1 MTSAPETNPTS
12 PTSPA
17 LPRLQAALLRLAE
30 LQREPMDRLALQE
43 AVQHV
48 LAQGDALPPVA
59 QIKALTRHLGLASA
73 RWLKAADPSQVP
85 ALVHDPMDGW
95 GVLVGQNA
103 QQQWVVLRW
112 DELQRGWSEGLHD
125 DPAPLQIAK
134 LRLSPPF
141 VLDKSPV
148 FALVRTEIAAQ
159 KGRLIEAA
167 AGGLIIGILGLIT
180 SFYSMQIYD
189 RVIPTGAM
197 QTLLVLSLG
206 ALLAIGLDWMA
217 RSARTKLYEAIID
230 EVDQRMARTV
240 YLRLLAVRLDQ
251 MPKSVGSLASQ
262 MRGYETVRS
271 FLTQV
276 TTSVLVDMPFAI
288 LFLIIMGMLGGP
300 LVLVPLLFF
309 VVALG
314 VGLSMRQRMEQL
326 AKQGAKAGN
335 FKTGLLV
342 ETVEGAETLKSG
354 QGGWRMLGRWLA
366 NVDEARDAE
375 LQSRNL
381 SEHFQHLIS
390 SFQQMSYVLLVA
402 FGAWLVT
409 QGSLTQGGLI
419 ACTILSG
426 RVLSPVAAVAAQAL
440 QWAYAK
446 AALEGLD
453 ALWKLENDHHDH
465 EPVVLDKVHGH
476 YQFDKVTARYGA
488 SPALVV
494 PQLSIQAG
502 ERIGIIGP
510 VGAGKT
516 TLLRLLSGMYKPQEG
531 RILLDGV
538 DLSHIAKAPLS
549 ERIGYLQQEGRL
561 FAGTLRENLLLG
573 LADPGDPAI
582 LAAAQRTGLM
592 QAVITPHPR
601 GLQQEIFEGGTGLS
615 GGQRQL
621 VNLTRVVLREP
632 SIWLLDE
639 PTSSVDGNSE
649 LQIKQMLY
657 QTIQAQHTLVLVTH
671 KPDML
676 QLVDRILVVAN
687 HQVVMDGPKAQVLAR
702 LNANTSGNTNT
713 NANANANANN

>member
-1 MTSAPETNPTS
+1 MTSAPQDTIASQT
-12 PTSPA
+12 
-17 LPRLQAALLRLAE
+17 LPRLLAALLRLAE
-30 LQREPMDRLALQE
+30 LQREAVDRLALQE

-48 LAQGDALPPVA
+48 QSSGQHQTPRAQMAS
-59 QIKALTRHLGLASA
+59 LTHHLGLKPV
-73 RWLKAADPSQVP
+73 RWLKAADASQVP
-85 ALVHDPMDGW
+85 ALVHDPIDGW

-103 QQQWVVLRW
+103 QSQWVVMRW
-112 DELQRGWSEGLHD
+112 DEVQRAWSEGLHD
-125 DPAPLQIAK
+125 DPSPLQIAK
-134 LRLSPPF
+134 LRMSAPF
-141 VLDKSPV
+141 VLGKSPV
-148 FALVRTEIAAQ
+148 FALVRAEIAAQ

-217 RSARTKLYEAIID
+217 RSARTKLYETIID

-288 LFLIIMGMLGGP
+288 LFLVIMGMLSGP
-300 LVLVPLLFF
+300 LVMVPLLFF

-314 VGLSMRQRMEQL
+314 VGLSMRQRMEAL

-375 LQSRNL
+375 LQSRHL

-402 FGAWLVT
+402 LGAWLVT
-409 QGSLTQGGLI
+409 QGALTQGGLI

-476 YQFDKVTARYGA
+476 YQLDKVTARYGT
-488 SPALVV
+488 SPALVI
-494 PQLSIQAG
+494 PQLNIQAG

-573 LADPGDPAI
+573 LADPGDSAI
-582 LAAAQRTGLM
+582 LAAAQRTGLL

-621 VNLTRVVLREP
+621 VNLTRVLLREP
-632 SIWLLDE
+632 CIWLLDE

-649 LQIKQMLY
+649 LQIKQLIH
-657 QTIQAQHTLVLVTH
+657 QTLQPHHTLVLVTH

-702 LNANTSGNTNT
+702 LNASPAAHG
-713 NANANANANN
+713 AAA

>member
-1 MTSAPETNPTS
+1 MTSAPLGASTQAPS
-12 PTSPA
+12 PSAVA
-17 LPRLQAALLRLAE
+17 LPRLLAALLRLAE
-30 LQREPMDRLALQE
+30 LQREPVDRLALQE

-48 LAQGDALPPVA
+48 HAQAGTQAPVA
-59 QIKALTRHLGLASA
+59 QIKALTRHLGLANA
-73 RWLKAADPSQVP
+73 RWLKVADPSQVP

-103 QQQWVVLRW
+103 QKQWVVLRW
-112 DELQRGWSEGLHD
+112 DELQRSWSEALHD
-125 DPAPLQIAK
+125 DLATVQIAK
-134 LRLSPPF
+134 LRLSAPF
-141 VLDKSPV
+141 ALGKSPV
-148 FALVRTEIAAQ
+148 FALIRSEIIAQ
-159 KGRLIEAA
+159 KGRLVEAA
-167 AGGLIIGILGLIT
+167 TGGLVIGVLGLIT

-197 QTLLVLSLG
+197 QTLIVLSLG

-217 RSARTKLYEAIID
+217 RSARTQIYEKIID

-240 YLRLLAVRLDQ
+240 YLRLLSVRLDQ
-251 MPKSVGSLASQ
+251 MPRSVGSLAAQ
-262 MRGYETVRS
+262 MRGYESVRS

-276 TTSVLVDMPFAI
+276 TTSVLVDLPFAF
-288 LFLIIMGMLGGP
+288 LFLAIMALMSGVLVAVP
-300 LVLVPLLFF
+300 LVFF
-309 VVALG
+309 VLALG
-314 VGLSMRQRMEQL
+314 LGLSTRTRMEVL

-354 QGGWRMLGRWLA
+354 QGGWRMLGRWLS

-390 SFQQMSYVLLVA
+390 AFQQMSYVLLVA
-402 FGAWLVT
+402 FGAYLVSK
-409 QGSLTQGGLI
+409 GELTQGGLI

-440 QWAYAK
+440 QWSHAK

-453 ALWKLENDHHDH
+453 AMWRLEDDHHDH
-465 EPVVLDKVHGH
+465 EPIVLDSVHGH
-476 YQFDKVTARYGA
+476 YRFEKVTARYGA
-488 SPALVV
+488 SPALVI

-531 RILLDGV
+531 RILLDGM

-573 LADPGDPAI
+573 LADPGDPA
-582 LAAAQRTGLM
+582 LLEAAQSTGLL

-601 GLQQEIFEGGTGLS
+601 GLSQEIFEGGTGLS

-621 VNLTRVVLREP
+621 VNLTRVLLRAP

-649 LQIKQMLY
+649 RQITKLLQQSIKP
-657 QTIQAQHTLVLVTH
+657 QHTLVLVTH

-687 HQVVMDGPKAQVLAR
+687 HQVVMDGPSAQVLAR
-702 LNANTSGNTNT
+702 LSANG
-713 NANANANANN
+713 AAA

>member
-1 MTSAPETNPTS
+1 MTSAPETN

-59 QIKALTRHLGLASA
+59 QIKALTRHLGLAPA

-112 DELQRGWSEGLHD
+112 DELQPGWSEGLHD
-125 DPAPLQIAK
+125 DPGPLQIAK
-134 LRLSPPF
+134 LRLSAPF
-141 VLDKSPV
+141 DLGKSPV
-148 FALVRTEIAAQ
+148 FSLIRTEIAAQ

-167 AGGLIIGILGLIT
+167 TGGLMIGILGLIT

-326 AKQGAKAGN
+326 AIERDTSGSTAKINLPNVRHLTVSDTTGIELFNKNGTKYRLHISNSGA
-335 FKTGLLV
+335 V
-342 ETVEGAETLKSG
+342 
-354 QGGWRMLGRWLA
+354 
-366 NVDEARDAE
+366 
-375 LQSRNL
+375 
-381 SEHFQHLIS
+381 LI
-390 SFQQMSYVLLVA
+390 
-402 FGAWLVT
+402 T
-409 QGSLTQGGLI
+409 
-419 ACTILSG
+419 
-426 RVLSPVAAVAAQAL
+426 
-440 QWAYAK
+440 
-446 AALEGLD
+446 
-453 ALWKLENDHHDH
+453 
-465 EPVVLDKVHGH
+465 
-476 YQFDKVTARYGA
+476 
-488 SPALVV
+488 VV
-494 PQLSIQAG
+494 P
-502 ERIGIIGP
+502 
-510 VGAGKT
+510 
-516 TLLRLLSGMYKPQEG
+516 
-531 RILLDGV
+531 
-538 DLSHIAKAPLS
+538 
-549 ERIGYLQQEGRL
+549 
-561 FAGTLRENLLLG
+561 
-573 LADPGDPAI
+573 
-582 LAAAQRTGLM
+582 
-592 QAVITPHPR
+592 
-601 GLQQEIFEGGTGLS
+601 
-615 GGQRQL
+615 
-621 VNLTRVVLREP
+621 
-632 SIWLLDE
+632 
-639 PTSSVDGNSE
+639 
-649 LQIKQMLY
+649 
-657 QTIQAQHTLVLVTH
+657 
-671 KPDML
+671 
-676 QLVDRILVVAN
+676 
-687 HQVVMDGPKAQVLAR
+687 
-702 LNANTSGNTNT
+702 
-713 NANANANANN
+713 

>member
-1 MTSAPETNPTS
+1 MTSATPSPPTS
-12 PTSPA
+12 SPQQ
-17 LPRLQAALLRLAE
+17 PRLLAALLRLAE
-30 LQREPMDRLALQE
+30 LQRESVDRLALQE

-48 LAQGDALPPVA
+48 QAAGAAGAEPSSQTPAQ
-59 QIKALTRHLGLASA
+59 QINSLTRHLGLKSA
-73 RWLKAADPSQVP
+73 HWLKAADPSQVP
-85 ALVHDPMDGW
+85 ALVHCPIDGW

-112 DELQRGWSEGLHD
+112 DEVKRAWSEGLHD
-125 DPAPLQIAK
+125 DPKPLQIAK
-134 LRLSPPF
+134 LRLSAPF
-141 VLDKSPV
+141 ELGKSPV
-148 FALVRTEIAAQ
+148 FALIRTEIAAQ

-197 QTLLVLSLG
+197 QTLMVLSLG
-206 ALLAIGLDWMA
+206 ALIAIGLDWMA
-217 RSARTKLYEAIID
+217 RSARTQLYENIID
-230 EVDQRMARTV
+230 EVDKRMARTV

-251 MPKSVGSLASQ
+251 LPRSVGSLASQ
-262 MRGYETVRS
+262 MRGYESVRS
-271 FLTQV
+271 FLTTV
-276 TTSVLVDMPFAI
+276 TTSVLVDMPFAL
-288 LFLIIMGMLGGP
+288 LFLVIMALMSGA
-300 LVLVPLLFF
+300 LVIVPLLFF
-309 VVALG
+309 VAALALG
-314 VGLSMRQRMEQL
+314 LSTRTRMEEA
-326 AKQGAKAGN
+326 AKRGAKAGN

-354 QGGWRMLGRWLA
+354 QGGWRMLGRWLH

-402 FGAWLVT
+402 FGAYLVT
-409 QGSLTQGGLI
+409 KGELTQGGLI

-440 QWAYAK
+440 QWSYAK

-453 ALWKLENDHHDH
+453 ALWRLENDHHDH
-465 EPVVLDKVHGH
+465 EPVVLDDVHGN
-476 YQFDKVTARYGA
+476 YQFDKVTARYAA
-488 SPALVV
+488 SPALVI
-494 PQLSIQAG
+494 PQLTIKAG

-573 LADPGDPAI
+573 LPDPGDPVI

-632 SIWLLDE
+632 AIWLLDE

-649 LQIKQMLY
+649 LQIKQLIH
-657 QTIQAQHTLVLVTH
+657 QTLQPQHTLVLVTH

-702 LNANTSGNTNT
+702 LNANTTGNPTAT
-713 NANANANANN
+713 GAAA

>member
-1 MTSAPETNPTS
+1 MSAAAPDTTPGT
-12 PTSPA
+12 A
-17 LPRLQAALLRLAE
+17 QPRLLAALLRLAE
-30 LQREPMDRLALQE
+30 LQREPIDRLALQE
-43 AVQHV
+43 AV
-48 LAQGDALPPVA
+48 AQVQAIPGATPQR
-59 QIKALTRHLGLASA
+59 QISQLTHHLGLQSA
-73 RWLKAADPSQVP
+73 RWLKSPDPSQVP
-85 ALVHDPMDGW
+85 ALVHNTQDSW

-112 DELQRGWSEGLHD
+112 DERQRVWSEARHD
-125 DPAPLQIAK
+125 DLGTLQMAR
-134 LRLSPPF
+134 LRLSTPF
-141 VLDKSPV
+141 ALGKSPV
-148 FALVRTEIAAQ
+148 FALIRTEIAAQ
-159 KGRLIEAA
+159 RGRLTEAA
-167 AGGLIIGILGLIT
+167 AGGLVIGILGLLT

-206 ALLAIGLDWMA
+206 ALIAIGLDWMA
-217 RSARTKLYEAIID
+217 RSARTHIYETIID
-230 EVDQRMARTV
+230 EVDKRMARTV

-251 MPKSVGSLASQ
+251 LPRSVGSLASQ
-262 MRGYETVRS
+262 MRGYESVRS

-288 LFLIIMGMLGGP
+288 LFLLIMA
-300 LVLVPLLFF
+300 LVSGWLALVPLVFF
-309 VVALG
+309 AVALAW
-314 VGLSMRQRMEQL
+314 GLSTRTRMEEV

-366 NVDEARDAE
+366 NVDEAREAD
-375 LQSRNL
+375 LQSRRL
-381 SEHFQHLIS
+381 SEHFQHLITG
-390 SFQQMSYVLLVA
+390 FQQMSYVLLVA
-402 FGAWLVT
+402 IGAWLVT
-409 QGSLTQGGLI
+409 KGELTQGGLI

-426 RVLSPVAAVAAQAL
+426 RVLSPVAVVAAQAL
-440 QWAYAK
+440 QWSYAK

-453 ALWKLENDHHDH
+453 ALWRLENDHHDH
-465 EPVVLDKVHGH
+465 EPVVLGSVQGH
-476 YQFDKVTARYGA
+476 YQFDKVTARYGV
-488 SPALVV
+488 SPALVI

-573 LADPGDPAI
+573 LADPGDAAI

-592 QAVITPHPR
+592 QAVISPHPR

-632 SIWLLDE
+632 RIWLLDE

-649 LQIKQMLY
+649 AQIRQLLV
-657 QTIQAQHTLVLVTH
+657 QSVEPGHTLVLVTH

-676 QLVDRILVVAN
+676 HLVERLLVVAN
-687 HQVVMDGPKAQVLAR
+687 HQIVMDGPKAQVLAR
-702 LNANTSGNTNT
+702 LNANP
-713 NANANANANN
+713 NANANTNGAAA

>member
-1 MTSAPETNPTS
+1 MTSAPSDTATA
-12 PTSPA
+12 TA
-17 LPRLQAALLRLAE
+17 TAKPRLLAALLRLAE
-30 LQREPMDRLALQE
+30 LQREPVDRLAFQE

-48 LAQGDALPPVA
+48 QAAGDAAPPMA
-59 QIKALTRHLGLASA
+59 QISLLTRHLGLKSA
-73 RWLKAADPSQVP
+73 IWLKSADPSNVP

-95 GVLVGQNA
+95 GVLVGQNS
-103 QQQWVVLRW
+103 QKQWVVLRW
-112 DELQRGWSEGLHD
+112 DEIKRAWSEGLHD
-125 DPAPLQIAK
+125 DPTPLQIAK
-134 LRLSPPF
+134 LRLAAPF
-141 VLDKSPV
+141 ELGKSPV
-148 FALVRTEIAAQ
+148 FALIRSEIAAQ
-159 KGRLIEAA
+159 KGRLVEAVV
-167 AGGLIIGILGLIT
+167 GGLIIGILGLIT
-180 SFYSMQIYD
+180 SFYSLQIYD

-197 QTLLVLSLG
+197 QTLMVLSLG
-206 ALLAIGLDWMA
+206 ALIAIGLDWMA
-217 RSARTKLYEAIID
+217 RSARTKLYELIID

-276 TTSVLVDMPFAI
+276 TTSVLVDMPFAV
-288 LFLIIMGMLGGP
+288 LFLVIMATLSGQ
-300 LVLVPLLFF
+300 LVIVPLLFF
-309 VVALG
+309 VLALG
-314 VGLSMRQRMEQL
+314 LGLSTRTRMEEA
-326 AKQGAKAGN
+326 AKRGAKAGN

-354 QGGWRMLGRWLA
+354 QGGWRMLGRWLH

-375 LQSRNL
+375 LQSRHL

-409 QGSLTQGGLI
+409 KGELTQGGLI

-440 QWAYAK
+440 QWSYAK

-453 ALWKLENDHHDH
+453 ALWRLENDHHDH
-465 EPVVLDKVHGH
+465 EPVVLDHVHGN
-476 YQFDKVTARYGA
+476 YQIDKVTARYGA
-488 SPALVV
+488 SPALVI
-494 PQLSIQAG
+494 PQLNIKAG

-573 LADPGDPAI
+573 MADPGDPVI

-592 QAVITPHPR
+592 PAVITPHPR
-601 GLQQEIFEGGTGLS
+601 GLQQEIYEGGTGLS

-632 SIWLLDE
+632 TIWLLDE

-649 LQIKQMLY
+649 LQIKLLLQ
-657 QTIQAQHTLVLVTH
+657 QTIASQHTLVLVTH

-676 QLVDRILVVAN
+676 QLVDRILVVAG
-687 HQVVMDGPKAQVLAR
+687 HQVVMDGPKEQVMAR
-702 LNANTSGNTNT
+702 LNANG
-713 NANANANANN
+713 AAA

>member
-1 MTSAPETNPTS
+1 
-12 PTSPA
+12 
-17 LPRLQAALLRLAE
+17 LLRLAE
-30 LQREPMDRLALQE
+30 LQREPVDRLALQE

-48 LAQGDALPPVA
+48 QAAGASGVEPSSQTPAQ
-59 QIKALTRHLGLASA
+59 QITRLTRHLGLKSA
-73 RWLKAADPSQVP
+73 HWLKAADPSQVP
-85 ALVHDPMDGW
+85 ALVHCPIDGW

-112 DELQRGWSEGLHD
+112 DEVQRAWSEGLHD
-125 DPAPLQIAK
+125 DPKPLQIAK
-134 LRLSPPF
+134 LRLSAPF
-141 VLDKSPV
+141 ELGKSPV
-148 FALVRTEIAAQ
+148 FALIRTEIAAQ

-197 QTLLVLSLG
+197 QTLIVLSLG
-206 ALLAIGLDWMA
+206 ALIAIGLDWMA
-217 RSARTKLYEAIID
+217 RSARTQLYENIID
-230 EVDQRMARTV
+230 EVDKRMARTV

-251 MPKSVGSLASQ
+251 LPRSVGSLASQ
-262 MRGYETVRS
+262 MRGYESVRS

-276 TTSVLVDMPFAI
+276 TTSVLVDIPFAL
-288 LFLIIMGMLGGP
+288 LFLVIIALMSGVLA
-300 LVLVPLLFF
+300 LVPLLFF
-309 VVALG
+309 VAALALG
-314 VGLSMRQRMEQL
+314 LSTRPRMEEV

-390 SFQQMSYVLLVA
+390 SFQQISYVLLVA
-402 FGAWLVT
+402 FGAYLVT
-409 QGSLTQGGLI
+409 KGELTQGGLI

-440 QWAYAK
+440 QWSYAK

-453 ALWKLENDHHDH
+453 ALWRLENDHHDH
-465 EPVVLDKVHGH
+465 EPVVLDNVHGN
-476 YQFDKVTARYGA
+476 YQFDKV
-488 SPALVV
+488 
-494 PQLSIQAG
+494 G

-632 SIWLLDE
+632 VIWLLDE

-649 LQIKQMLY
+649 LQIKQLIH
-657 QTIQAQHTLVLVTH
+657 QTLQPQHTLVLVTH

-702 LNANTSGNTNT
+702 LNATG
-713 NANANANANN
+713 AAA

>member
-1 MTSAPETNPTS
+1 MTSAPVSLTS
-12 PTSPA
+12 
-17 LPRLQAALLRLAE
+17 LPRLLAALLRLAE
-30 LQREPMDRLALQE
+30 LQREPVDRLALQE

-48 LAQGDALPPVA
+48 HAAGDSQTPAQ
-59 QIKALTRHLGLASA
+59 QMTKLTRHLGLKSA
-73 RWLKAADPSQVP
+73 KWLQSADPSQVP
-85 ALVHDPMDGW
+85 ALVHDPIDGW

-103 QQQWVVLRW
+103 QNQWVVMRW
-112 DELQRGWSEGLHD
+112 DEIQRAWSEGLHD
-125 DPAPLQIAK
+125 DPSPLKMAK
-134 LRLSPPF
+134 LRLSAPF
-141 VLDKSPV
+141 ELGKSPV
-148 FALVRTEIAAQ
+148 FDLIRREIVAQ

-206 ALLAIGLDWMA
+206 ALIAIGLDWLA
-217 RSARTKLYEAIID
+217 RSARTHIYEAIID
-230 EVDQRMARTV
+230 EVDKRMARTV

-251 MPKSVGSLASQ
+251 LPRSVGSLASQ
-262 MRGYETVRS
+262 MRGYESVRS

-276 TTSVLVDMPFAI
+276 TTSVLVDMPFAV
-288 LFLIIMGMLGGP
+288 LFLIIMALMSG
-300 LVLVPLLFF
+300 VLALIPMVFF
-309 VVALG
+309 VAALALG
-314 VGLSMRQRMEQL
+314 LSTRTRMEEL

-354 QGGWRMLGRWLA
+354 QGGWRMLGRWLS

-390 SFQQMSYVLLVA
+390 AFQQMSYVLLVA
-402 FGAWLVT
+402 FGAYLVSK
-409 QGSLTQGGLI
+409 GELTMGGLI

-426 RVLSPVAAVAAQAL
+426 RVLSPVAAVAAQTL
-440 QWAYAK
+440 QWSYAK

-453 ALWKLENDHHDH
+453 ALWRLENDHHDH
-465 EPVVLDKVHGH
+465 EPVVLDQVHGH

-488 SPALVV
+488 SPALVI
-494 PQLSIQAG
+494 PQLSIKAG
-502 ERIGIIGP
+502 ERIGVIGP

-561 FAGTLRENLLLG
+561 FAGSLRENLLLG
-573 LADPGDPAI
+573 LVDPGDAAL
-582 LAAAQRTGLM
+582 LAVAQRTGLM

-621 VNLTRVVLREP
+621 VNLTRVMLREP
-632 SIWLLDE
+632 AIWLLDE

-649 LQIKQMLY
+649 LQIKQLIY
-657 QTIQAQHTLVLVTH
+657 QTLQPEHTLVLVTH

-687 HQVVMDGPKAQVLAR
+687 HKVVMDGPKAQVLAR
-702 LNANTSGNTNT
+702 LNANGE
-713 NANANANANN
+713 AA

>member
-1 MTSAPETNPTS
+1 MSSAPQDTTAPQTQ
-12 PTSPA
+12 
-17 LPRLQAALLRLAE
+17 PRLLAALLRLAE
-30 LQREPMDRLALQE
+30 LQREPVDRLALQE

-48 LAQGDALPPVA
+48 QAKSPHKTPQA
-59 QIKALTRHLGLASA
+59 QITSLTHHLGLKSA
-73 RWLKAADPSQVP
+73 RWLKAADASQVP
-85 ALVHDPMDGW
+85 ALVHDPLDGW

-103 QQQWVVLRW
+103 QNQWVVMRW
-112 DELQRGWSEGLHD
+112 DEVKRAWSEGLHD
-125 DPAPLQIAK
+125 DPAPLHIAK

-141 VLDKSPV
+141 VLGQSPV

-167 AGGLIIGILGLIT
+167 AGGLVIGVLGLIT

-276 TTSVLVDMPFAI
+276 TTSVLVDMPFTF
-288 LFLIIMGMLGGP
+288 LFLIIMFMLGGP
-300 LVLVPLLFF
+300 LALVPLVFF

-314 VGLSMRQRMEQL
+314 VGLSMRQRMEAL

-465 EPVVLDKVHGH
+465 EPVVLDKVNGN
-476 YQFDKVTARYGA
+476 YQMDKVTARYGA
-488 SPALVV
+488 SPALVI

-702 LNANTSGNTNT
+702 LNANTSGNTN
-713 NANANANANN
+713 ANANANGAAA

>member
-1 MTSAPETNPTS
+1 MSSAPQDTTAPQT
-12 PTSPA
+12 
-17 LPRLQAALLRLAE
+17 LPRLLAALLRLAE
-30 LQREPMDRLALQE
+30 LQREPVDRLALQE

-48 LAQGDALPPVA
+48 QANNQHHTPQA
-59 QIKALTRHLGLASA
+59 QIASLTHHLGLKAA
-73 RWLKAADPSQVP
+73 RWLKAADASQVP
-85 ALVHDPMDGW
+85 ALVHDPIDGW

-103 QQQWVVLRW
+103 QNQWVVMRW
-112 DELQRGWSEGLHD
+112 DEVQRAWSEGLHD
-125 DPAPLQIAK
+125 DPVPLHIAK

-141 VLDKSPV
+141 VLGQSPV

-167 AGGLIIGILGLIT
+167 AGGLVIGILGLIT

-288 LFLIIMGMLGGP
+288 LFLIIMGLLGGT

-409 QGSLTQGGLI
+409 ATAASVLYGG
-419 ACTILSG
+419 AGNDSFTIDS
-426 RVLSPVAAVAAQAL
+426 SSMITAL
-440 QWAYAK
+440 QNPMGSGGNVDRLARIDGGSGMDSVEIFDITGSGNNILKLTAK
-446 AALEGLD
+446 DVLELGSANLFANTVRQQVLVKGNAGDTVDFAEPLSNTAWTKGSNIRLD
-453 ALWKLENDHHDH
+453 DGIEYLTYN
-465 EPVVLDKVHGH
+465 
-476 YQFDKVTARYGA
+476 YSNTVT
-488 SPALVV
+488 PALATVYV
-494 PQLSIQAG
+494 QN
-502 ERIGIIGP
+502 
-510 VGAGKT
+510 
-516 TLLRLLSGMYKPQEG
+516 GM
-531 RILLDGV
+531 
-538 DLSHIAKAPLS
+538 
-549 ERIGYLQQEGRL
+549 
-561 FAGTLRENLLLG
+561 T
-573 LADPGDPAI
+573 
-582 LAAAQRTGLM
+582 
-592 QAVITPHPR
+592 
-601 GLQQEIFEGGTGLS
+601 
-615 GGQRQL
+615 
-621 VNLTRVVLREP
+621 
-632 SIWLLDE
+632 
-639 PTSSVDGNSE
+639 
-649 LQIKQMLY
+649 
-657 QTIQAQHTLVLVTH
+657 
-671 KPDML
+671 
-676 QLVDRILVVAN
+676 
-687 HQVVMDGPKAQVLAR
+687 VM
-702 LNANTSGNTNT
+702 
-713 NANANANANN
+713 

>member
-1 MTSAPETNPTS
+1 MTHPAPGTSPPAPTS
-12 PTSPA
+12 PGLPA

-30 LQREPMDRLALQE
+30 LQREPVDRLALQE

-48 LAQGDALPPVA
+48 QSLGDALPPAA
-59 QIKALTRHLGLASA
+59 QIKALTRHLGLNPAH
-73 RWLKAADPSQVP
+73 WLKAADPSQVP

-112 DELQRGWSEGLHD
+112 DELQRGWSEALHD
-125 DPAPLQIAK
+125 DLSTVQIAK
-134 LRLSPPF
+134 LRLSALF
-141 VLDKSPV
+141 ALGKSPV
-148 FALVRTEIAAQ
+148 FALIRTEIAAQ
-159 KGRLIEAA
+159 KARLLEAA
-167 AGGLIIGILGLIT
+167 AGGLVIGVLGLIT
-180 SFYSMQIYD
+180 SFYSMQVYD

-197 QTLLVLSLG
+197 QTLMVLSLG
-206 ALLAIGLDWMA
+206 ALIAIGLDWLA
-217 RSARTKLYEAIID
+217 RSARTKIYESIID
-230 EVDQRMARTV
+230 EVDQRMARSV

-251 MPKSVGSLASQ
+251 LPRSVGSLASQ
-262 MRGYETVRS
+262 MRGYESVRS

-276 TTSVLVDMPFAI
+276 TTSVLVDLPFAL
-288 LFLIIMGMLGGP
+288 LFLAIMAMMSGALVVVP
-300 LVLVPLLFF
+300 LVFF
-309 VVALG
+309 VLALG
-314 VGLSMRQRMEQL
+314 LGLSTRPRMEAL

-354 QGGWRMLGRWLA
+354 QGGWRMLSRWLKT
-366 NVDEARDAE
+366 VGEARDAE

-390 SFQQMSYVLLVA
+390 GFQQMSYVLLVA
-402 FGAWLVT
+402 FGAYLVSK
-409 QGSLTQGGLI
+409 GELTQGGLI

-440 QWAYAK
+440 QWSHAK

-453 ALWKLENDHHDH
+453 ALWRLEDDHHDH
-465 EPVVLDKVHGH
+465 EPVVMQAVQGN
-476 YQFDKVTARYGA
+476 YRFDQVTARYGA

-494 PQLSIQAG
+494 PQLSIAAG
-502 ERIGIIGP
+502 ERIGVIGP

-516 TLLRLLSGMYKPQEG
+516 TLLRLLSGMYKPQAG

-592 QAVITPHPR
+592 QAVVTPHPR
-601 GLQQEIFEGGTGLS
+601 GLSQEIFEGGTGLS

-621 VNLTRVVLREP
+621 VNLTRVLLRAP
-632 SIWLLDE
+632 TLWLLDE

-649 LQIKQMLY
+649 LQIRQLL
-657 QTIQAQHTLVLVTH
+657 QQAIAPEHTLVLVTH

-702 LNANTSGNTNT
+702 LHSNGAP
-713 NANANANANN
+713 A